1 MNLYCGTNDT
11 NDAVEPLN
19 ICRKNCQTTKINKK
33 RL

>member
-11 NDAVEPLN
+11 NDDVEPLN
-19 ICRKNCQTTKINKK
+19 ICQTTKINKK